1 MNTRKFKINRDSI
14 LELLNRVNTISDVL
28 VDLPDTKE
36 TYKTLADLDWDF
48 ADDEEKIQK
57 IEVTET
63 EEKQE
68 FTLDNFNE
76 LATYVEAVFRLGK
89 KSPALIFKSKTW
101 KDEVEKLYTIVG
113 HEPTTIEHSLTSSLL
128 SSFYGQFFTPQY
140 IENKE
145 EIIND
150 LDNRLEKTWKE
161 IQNHPSM
168 ASYLKILLQ
177 NR

>member
-48 ADDEEKIQK
+48 ADDEEKIQE
-57 IEVTET
+57 IGVTEG
-63 EEKQE
+63 EQE
-68 FTLDNFNE
+68 FTLNNFNE

-101 KDEVEKLYTIVG
+101 KEEVEKLYTIIG

-128 SSFYGQFFTPQY
+128 SSFYGQFFNPQY

-150 LDNRLEKTWKE
+150 LDSRLEKTWKE
-161 IQNHPSM
+161 IQYHLSI
-168 ASYLKILLQ
+168 ASYLKILLK